1 MPMPAL
7 IATDMVATVLW
18 AGRVQAQG
26 GEARESAIES
36 APLDRLDLRFE
47 GVPGDRHEGLTRP
60 SCSRVLALHERGT
73 PIRNTRQL
81 SIVSREELELIA
93 RKCGLGRLE
102 PGWLGATLMIEGIPD
117 FTRVPPSS
125 RLQAESGAT
134 LTIDMENLPCQLPAK
149 VIERL
154 HPGKGR
160 GFKAAAAG
168 RRGVTAW
175 VEREGPIRVGEK
187 LRLFIPAQPAWPHLE
202 ALRSDG
208 APGR

>member
-1 MPMPAL
+1 MPAL

-18 AGRVQAQG
+18 TGRVPGGAATPQG
-26 GEARESAIES
+26 GTIES
-36 APLDRLDLRFE
+36 IPLDGLDLRFE

-73 PIRNTRQL
+73 PIRNSRQL

-93 RKCGLGRLE
+93 RKCGLERLE
-102 PGWLGATLMIEGIPD
+102 PAWLGANLMIAGIPD

-134 LTIDMENLPCQLPAK
+134 LGIDMENLPCQLPAK

-160 GFKAAAAG
+160 GFKSAAAG

-175 VEREGPIRVGEK
+175 VEREGPVRVGDT

-202 ALRSDG
+202 ALRSER